1 MTVEEGHSIIGN
13 LLVFSYVPPIIYLL
27 LLFIIYYLLFII
39 IYLWVKNLRVSILG
53 KGRVRL
59 GLQLGLRLQ
68 LGLGLG
74 LGLEVKIFMRVEEG
88 PRIIGT
94 LLVFPNLPPNLI

>member
-53 KGRVRL
+53 
-59 GLQLGLRLQ
+59 
-68 LGLGLG
+68 
-74 LGLEVKIFMRVEEG
+74 
-88 PRIIGT
+88 
-94 LLVFPNLPPNLI
+94 